1 MAKTDRKADHGDD
14 KLYALRHSTAH
25 VEDGRVSVYQ
35 HNGFVDLCKG
45 PHVEKTG
52 KIGPFKLLSIAGA
65 YWRGNERNP
74 QLQRIY
80 GTVWPDQKQL
90 DDYLK
95 RLQEIERRDHRVLG
109 RELELFRIDEE
120 LGSGLVLWLPNLSI
134 VREELEAWWR
144 KIHHERG
151 YTLVYTPHIA
161 HEKIY
166 IRSGHLEK
174 YGDNMYG
181 PLLLDEGTQKFWI
194 KPMNCPGHIKVF
206 QSKVHSYRELP
217 MRIGEL
223 GTVYRYER
231 GGTLHG
237 MLRVRGFTQDDS
249 HIFCSWD
256 QAQAEIGG
264 VFDLAMEFL
273 RVFGYSDPKIYLS
286 TRPVKRLG
294 TDELWDKAEKAL
306 ADALGVR
313 EVPYDIDE
321 GGGVF
326 YAPKIDIKVMD
337 AIGREWQGPTIQIDL
352 NLPERFDV
360 TFVNAQ
366 GQRER
371 AVMIHRVLFGSL
383 ERFVGGLI
391 EHYAGNFPL
400 WLNWEQATVIPI
412 RGQGT
417 RWRDARAD
425 DERPHTA
432 GRARRAPADDA
443 RRRAHH
449 QALGRR
455 RRLRVVPVGK
465 ESAALEGRRFRAR
478 VDRPLRRARRQAL
491 RDRVRRARD
500 RSGELSRL
508 AAESEERRGRDRHRR
523 EGAVEQGPRSR
534 GPEPPR
540 APPGRRRGRA
550 SHLAARAGVQRPRD
564 QLVQGVRFRGR
575 GDREGRGHDGSRL
588 FRRRRRDGVHRRPT
602 ASGVRSAPRHARG
615 EARPPG
621 AAAHGARG
629 GALRGAEG
637 PGNLPLPVGAAGE
650 DGRGHRG
657 LHPIGAEPRD
667 PRRAPSVAHAP
678 RQ

>member
-1 MAKTDRKADHGDD
+1 MAKTERRPDHGDD

-25 VEDGRVSVYQ
+25 VMAGAVLELFPGAKFGFGPPVKDGFYYDFDLPRPLTPDDLGKIEAKMRDVVKQDAPFEHRDMAVPEALKFFGEKNQDYKVDQIKKLAEKGADEDSDDQVEDGRVSVYQ

-109 RELELFRIDEE
+109 KELELFRIDEE

-134 VREELEAWWR
+134 VREELETWWR
-144 KIHHERG
+144 KIHRERG

-166 IRSGHLEK
+166 QRSGHLEK
-174 YGDNMYG
+174 YGENMYG
-181 PLLLDEGTQKFWI
+181 PLLLDDSAGATGGQRPPARFWI

-206 QSKVHSYRELP
+206 QSKIHSYRELP
-217 MRIGEL
+217 LRIGEL

-256 QAQAEIGG
+256 QAQAEIGK

-273 RVFGYSDPKIYLS
+273 QTFGYRDPRVYLS
-286 TRPVKRLG
+286 TRPERRLG
-294 TDELWDKAEKAL
+294 TDEQWDKAEKAL

-313 EVPYDIDE
+313 EVPYDVDE

-400 WLNWEQATVIPI
+400 WLNWEQAAIIPV
-412 RGQGT
+412 RESALDYA
-417 RWRDARAD
+417 RDIAKKLRTGD
-425 DERPHTA
+425 F
-432 GRARRAPADDA
+432 
-443 RRRAHH
+443 RAHLDE
-449 QALGRR
+449 QAGD
-455 RRLRVVPVGK
+455 LRNRVKEAQQRKASYMLVVGDK
-465 ESAALEGRRFRAR
+465 EAAAR
-478 VDRPLRRARRQAL
+478 TVS
-491 RDRVRRARD
+491 V
-500 RSGELSRL
+500 
-508 AAESEERRGRDRHRR
+508 
-523 EGAVEQGPRSR
+523 
-534 GPEPPR
+534 
-540 APPGRRRGRA
+540 RRRGAAKGEEERGVKLDEVIA
-550 SHLAARAGVQRPRD
+550 RLANERD
-564 QLVQGVRFRGR
+564 TKAL
-575 GDREGRGHDGSRL
+575 
-588 FRRRRRDGVHRRPT
+588 
-602 ASGVRSAPRHARG
+602 
-615 EARPPG
+615 PPDFG
-621 AAAHGARG
+621 PHG
-629 GALRGAEG
+629 
-637 PGNLPLPVGAAGE
+637 
-650 DGRGHRG
+650 
-657 LHPIGAEPRD
+657 
-667 PRRAPSVAHAP
+667 PSVADSLGG
-678 RQ
+678 

>member
-1 MAKTDRKADHGDD
+1 MAKTERKADHGGEA
-14 KLYALRHSTAH
+14 LYALRHSAAH
-25 VEDGRVSVYQ
+25 VMAGAVLELFPGAKFGFGPPVQDGFYYDFDLPRALTPDDLGKIEEKMREVVKADTPFEHRDMSVPDALKFFGERKQDYKVEQIQKLGGADSEDEAASADAGRVSTYQ

-45 PHVEKTG
+45 PHVERTG

-249 HIFCSWD
+249 HIFCTWD
-256 QAQAEIGG
+256 QAQDEIGK
-264 VFDLAMEFL
+264 VFDLALEFL
-273 RVFGYSDPKIYLS
+273 SVFGYTEPSIYLS
-286 TRPVKRLG
+286 TRPEKRLG
-294 TDELWDKAEKAL
+294 SDELWDKAEAAL
-306 ADALGVR
+306 RTALGIR
-313 EVPYDIDE
+313 EVPYKIDE

-326 YAPKIDIKVMD
+326 YAPKIDIKVHD
-337 AIGREWQGPTIQIDL
+337 AIGREWQGATVQIDL

-360 TFVNAQ
+360 TYVNDK

-400 WLNWEQATVIPI
+400 WLAWEQVAVIPV
-412 RGQGT
+412 RET
-417 RWRDARAD
+417 ALPYARDVAAKLRAEGFRVHL
-425 DERPHTA
+425 DEQA
-432 GRARRAPADDA
+432 GDLRNRVKEAQQRRANYM
-443 RRRAHH
+443 
-449 QALGRR
+449 L
-455 RRLRVVPVGK
+455 VVGDK
-465 ESAALEGRRFRAR
+465 EAAAGS
-478 VDRPLRRARRQAL
+478 VS
-491 RDRVRRARD
+491 V
-500 RSGELSRL
+500 
-508 AAESEERRGRDRHRR
+508 
-523 EGAVEQGPRSR
+523 
-534 GPEPPR
+534 
-540 APPGRRRGRA
+540 RRRGSRDEERGVA
-550 SHLAARAGVQRPRD
+550 FDAFLERVRKERESKALPADFAKHEPSAGD
-564 QLVQGVRFRGR
+564 
-575 GDREGRGHDGSRL
+575 
-588 FRRRRRDGVHRRPT
+588 
-602 ASGVRSAPRHARG
+602 AMA
-615 EARPPG
+615 
-621 AAAHGARG
+621 
-629 GALRGAEG
+629 
-637 PGNLPLPVGAAGE
+637 
-650 DGRGHRG
+650 
-657 LHPIGAEPRD
+657 
-667 PRRAPSVAHAP
+667 
-678 RQ
+678 